1 MSWLRPSEAVP
12 ESKWN
17 PETLTMEQPASPS
30 GPSMEHVVTEQPVC
44 EVIRKVSQGT
54 NKTSALES
62 PCSCRSAV
70 VVKEKS
76 AVECKSSA
84 SNEGMVLTS
93 LVALVSAALNA
104 ANAAAIVAA
113 TTGRMVLPL
122 LPARPDLHE

>member
-1 MSWLRPSEAVP
+1 MFGSGLMSWLRPSEAVP

-30 GPSMEHVVTEQPVC
+30 GPSMEHVVTEQPRTGESMQLQIRGGGEGEVC
-44 EVIRKVSQGT
+44 CGI
-54 NKTSALES
+54 
-62 PCSCRSAV
+62 
-70 VVKEKS
+70 
-76 AVECKSSA
+76 
-84 SNEGMVLTS
+84 

>member
-1 MSWLRPSEAVP
+1 MFGSGLMSWLRPSEAVP

-76 AVECKSSA
+76 AVEF
-84 SNEGMVLTS
+84 
-93 LVALVSAALNA
+93 ALVSAALNA